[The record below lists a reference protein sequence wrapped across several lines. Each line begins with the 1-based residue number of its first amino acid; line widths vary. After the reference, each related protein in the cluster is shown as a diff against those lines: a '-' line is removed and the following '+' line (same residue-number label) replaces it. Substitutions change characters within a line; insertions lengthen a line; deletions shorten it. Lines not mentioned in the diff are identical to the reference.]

1 MTTENTMFMKGMD
14 ISFLP
19 EELDGGMRVYD
30 VDGTPMEPFA
40 LLKKYGVNS
49 IRLRIW
55 VNPDNEPLSRGYCS
69 LEHTLKMAKQ
79 VVDNGMDFVLDF
91 HYSDWWA
98 DPGKQKKPKD
108 WEGLTREELEEKV
121 YSYTRET
128 LLAFEAQGTLPNMV
142 QIGNEIRSGLIFPE
156 GELPDYD
163 GMVRLINAGIR
174 GARSVAEADRMRVM
188 IHLDQGGRYIWLH
201 KWFEGAFAA
210 GLLDFDVIGLS
221 YYPFWHGT
229 YLDIKASMEQLIEDY
244 HKPIMIVETAYAWRK
259 STEGF
264 IDEEQ
269 IRIAGLQANPEG
281 QRQNLELV
289 MYLLSNLPD
298 NMGQGMYYWEPI
310 CVPKPDMGG
319 WSENMGLLDE
329 NGKAMEGIQ
338 AFAMTV
344 EEMRREPEIWPKL
357 KEKLL
362 SVCGENDEFTQGENL
377 LSNGDFFHF
386 EKDWSMTASGAE
398 VTWEFS
404 EGEPGSTSKTLTVE
418 SQKNFSFLL
427 ETEVPAKES
436 GKYVL
441 TASAKG
447 VDTTGV
453 DVRLFAEA
461 NGKRYETMIHPVD
474 NWTGYR
480 LEFDVEVLA
489 VNVAETESV
498 STAAANGNQLS
509 ESNGNIKVGIAITS
523 PPIFLS
529 MRYFKL
535 SHDSHIE

>member
-1 MTTENTMFMKGMD
+1 MTAKNTTFMKGMD

-19 EELDGGMRVYD
+19 ECLDAGMQVFD
-30 VDGTPMEPFA
+30 MDGTPMEPFA
-40 LLKKYGVNS
+40 LLKKYDVNS

-55 VNPDNEPLSRGYCS
+55 VNPDNEPHSRGYCS

-108 WEGLTREELEEKV
+108 WEGVSREELEEKV

-156 GELPDYD
+156 GELPDYA

-174 GARSVAEADRMRVM
+174 GARSVADKDRMRVM

-201 KWFEGAFAA
+201 KWFEGAFAQ

-229 YLDIKASMEQLIEDY
+229 YLDIKASMEQLIQDY

-259 STEGF
+259 SNHGF
-264 IDEEQ
+264 IDDEQ
-269 IRIAGLQANPEG
+269 IRIAGLSANPEG
-281 QRQNLELV
+281 QRRNLELV

-310 CVPKPDMGG
+310 CVPQPGIGG

-329 NGKAMEGIQ
+329 TGKAMEGIL
-338 AFAMTV
+338 AYTLTE
-344 EEMRREPEIWPKL
+344 EEMRKEPSIWPEL
-357 KEKLL
+357 KEKIL
-362 SVCGENDEFTQGENL
+362 SMKSENDEFTQGENL
-377 LSNGDFFHF
+377 LANGDFFHF
-386 EKDWSMTASGAE
+386 EKDWKMTSSGEE
-398 VTWEFS
+398 VTWQFS

-418 SQKNFSFLL
+418 SQKNFTFLL
-427 ETEVPAKES
+427 ETEAEVRER
-436 GKYVL
+436 GRYVL

-453 DVRLFAEA
+453 DVRLFAEFE
-461 NGKRYETMIHPVD
+461 GRRYETMIHPVD

-480 LEFDVEVLA
+480 VEFEADELA
-489 VNVAETESV
+489 TG
-498 STAAANGNQLS
+498 TTGK
-509 ESNGNIKVGIAITS
+509 IKVGVAITS

-535 SHDSHIE
+535 SHNSQVE